1 MSDKP
6 LLNTSDKQ
14 SDSEHSSVASNKN
27 SRLAWGLSLIVLA
40 GLLFGFAIA
49 PIYDVMCKQ
58 FGINGRA
65 DSVATKFDKSIKID
79 KTRWVTVYFTGNTM
93 PGLAWSFA
101 PKNLSIRV
109 HPGEISLTSY
119 TAKNNANDSQLGV
132 AVPSVTPEVA
142 MLSFKKIECF
152 CFKQQTL
159 KAGETREM
167 PVMFYVKP
175 DLPSDI
181 NEVTLSYAFYNGL
194 PSADKAGLEASAA
207 KALNY

>member
-6 LLNTSDKQ
+6 FLNTSDKQ
-14 SDSEHSSVASNKN
+14 SDNEHSSVASNKN

-65 DSVATKFDKSIKID
+65 DSVATNFDKSIKID

-101 PKNLSIRV
+101 PKNLSMRV

-119 TAKNNANDSQLGV
+119 SAKNNANDSQLGV

-175 DLPSDI
+175 DLPNDI
-181 NEVTLSYAFYNGL
+181 SEVTLSYAFYNGL
-194 PSADKAGLEASAA
+194 PSADKAGLEASAR
-207 KALNY
+207 KALN

>member
-6 LLNTSDKQ
+6 FLNTSDKQ

-65 DSVATKFDKSIKID
+65 DSVATNFDKSIKID

-101 PKNLSIRV
+101 PKNLSMRV

-175 DLPSDI
+175 DLPNDI
-181 NEVTLSYAFYNGL
+181 SEVTLSYAFYNGL
-194 PSADKAGLEASAA
+194 PSADKAGLEASAR
-207 KALNY
+207 KALN

>member
-6 LLNTSDKQ
+6 FLNTSDKQ

-65 DSVATKFDKSIKID
+65 DSVATNFDKSIKID

-101 PKNLSIRV
+101 PKNLSMRV

-119 TAKNNANDSQLGV
+119 SAKNNANDSQLGV

-175 DLPSDI
+175 DLPNDI
-181 NEVTLSYAFYNGL
+181 SEVTLSYAFYNGL
-194 PSADKAGLEASAA
+194 PSADKAGLEASAR
-207 KALNY
+207 KALN

>member
-1 MSDKP
+1 MKKEEVVSSQG
-6 LLNTSDKQ
+6 L
-14 SDSEHSSVASNKN
+14 HSAHN
-27 SRLAWGLSLIVLA
+27 SRLAWRLSLIVLA

-49 PIYDVMCKQ
+49 PIYDVMCKRY
-58 FGINGRA
+58 GLNGRA
-65 DSVATKFDKSIKID
+65 DSVATNFDKTIKID
-79 KTRWVTVYFTGNTM
+79 KSRWVTVLFTGNTM
-93 PGLAWSFA
+93 PGLAWTFQ
-101 PKNLSIRV
+101 PKQSSMRV

-132 AVPSVTPEVA
+132 AVPSVTPEIA

-167 PVMFYVKP
+167 PVMFYVRP

-181 NEVTLSYAFYNGL
+181 SELTLSYAFYNGL
-194 PSADKAGLEASAA
+194 PSADKAGLEASARN
-207 KALNY
+207 ALN

>member
-65 DSVATKFDKSIKID
+65 DSVATNFDKSIKID

-101 PKNLSIRV
+101 PKNLSMRV

-175 DLPSDI
+175 DLPNDI
-181 NEVTLSYAFYNGL
+181 SEVTLSYAFYNGL
-194 PSADKAGLEASAA
+194 PSADKAGLEASAR
-207 KALNY
+207 KALN

>member
-6 LLNTSDKQ
+6 FLYTSDKQ

-65 DSVATKFDKSIKID
+65 DSVATNFDKSIKID

-101 PKNLSIRV
+101 PKNLSMRV

-119 TAKNNANDSQLGV
+119 SAKNNANDSQLGV

-181 NEVTLSYAFYNGL
+181 SEVTLSYAFYNGL
-194 PSADKAGLEASAA
+194 PSADKAGLEASAR
-207 KALNY
+207 KALN